1 MAKKSAKNVHG
12 GKKQQ
17 HQQHQRFSANGR
29 IKKKSP
35 KKARIDDSM
44 TVNDDKGIS
53 LIKDVT
59 AFKASCRRYPVAKI
73 M

>member
-1 MAKKSAKNVHG
+1 MANKSAKNVHG

-17 HQQHQRFSANGR
+17 QQHQRLSANGR
-29 IKKKSP
+29 VKRKSP
-35 KKARIDDSM
+35 KKARIDDNM

-59 AFKASCRRYPVAKI
+59 AFKASCRKYPVAKI